1 MNDKAAITAYYD
13 EQGFCHTIEVKLN
26 APGLGREDVAEAIR
40 ALFLP
45 GALPVPRSYSRPGS
59 PSGYQHT
66 ELGSTDVIPQ
76 VSMDGATI
84 LPPGQRVSNG
94 VIRPK

>member
-13 EQGFCHTIEVKLN
+13 EQGFCHTVEVRLN

-40 ALFLP
+40 AVFLP
-45 GALPVPRSYSRPGS
+45 GALPVPRSYARPGS
-59 PSGYQHT
+59 PTGYQHT

-76 VSMDGATI
+76 VAMDGATI
-84 LPPGQRVSNG
+84 IPGQRIGANG